1 METEGGQSSLI
12 KGYKD
17 VLYYKSFIYLRFFF
31 LYFREPRAVRG
42 QQVYLESQEK
52 QWVALDTMPDNLK
65 VIFVIMLW
73 NLLLSYETS
82 FW

>member
-52 QWVALDTMPDNLK
+52 QWAR
-65 VIFVIMLW
+65 
-73 NLLLSYETS
+73 
-82 FW
+82 